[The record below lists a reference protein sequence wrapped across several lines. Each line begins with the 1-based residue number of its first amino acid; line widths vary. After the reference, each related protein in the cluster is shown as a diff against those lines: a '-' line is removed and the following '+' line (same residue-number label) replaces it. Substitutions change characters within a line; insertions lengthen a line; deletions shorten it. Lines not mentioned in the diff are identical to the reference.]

1 MGRDLCKQLLLKNA
15 RVYMADGSQDRAT
28 VAIAEIAME
37 TDGKYAQ
44 LLHLD
49 LANLN
54 AVNDSAE
61 AFLK

>member
-1 MGRDLCKQLLLKNA
+1 
-15 RVYMADGSQDRAT
+15 MADGSQDRAT